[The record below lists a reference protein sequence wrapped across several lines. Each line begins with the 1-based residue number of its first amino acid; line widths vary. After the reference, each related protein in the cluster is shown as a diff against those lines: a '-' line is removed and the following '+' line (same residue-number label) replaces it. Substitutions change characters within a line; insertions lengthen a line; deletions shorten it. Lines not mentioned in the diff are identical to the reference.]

1 LAIQQLVCWKLEN
14 SWAIAISVMVL
25 FKHSDGLTTSKK
37 AADLSASVF
46 WFGIASILLVSLFLR
61 FWGLER
67 FNTLVFDEVYYAKF
81 ANNYLTRTPFF
92 DGHPPLSKYIIAI
105 GIWLGMR
112 LPFGHDTVN
121 GLAGSP
127 LTTWSYRWLN
137 ALVGSF
143 IPLVIASLAYQISH
157 RRSYALIACLFS
169 AVDGLFLVESRYALN
184 NVYLV
189 ILGLLGQVFFLLSL
203 NFAGHSKTASTLR
216 TAQFYACLLASGLF
230 FGASASIKWNG
241 LWFLFGA
248 YLVWG
253 AGWVIHWL
261 ERFRL
266 NAASVNSGGNS
277 SGMQASESAYPLK
290 RLTCINV
297 LHVLF
302 FWAIV
307 PFAFYW
313 VQWIPHL
320 QLNPGAEFWDLQRQI
335 LVYHEQVGNGSDIH
349 PYCSNWYTWL
359 LMIRPVAYFYERARS
374 ISDPVPSGGP
384 AIPAGTETVIYD
396 VHAMGN
402 PFLWWLSTLAIV
414 LLLLMLIE
422 HLQTW
427 FASSSSRV
435 PSESA
440 TAAIPLQTTGFWIG
454 LYLLLNYTANL
465 LPWVRVTRCTFLY
478 HYMGASVFALLAI
491 AALVD
496 HWLSSP
502 QPKLRRM
509 GTFIIG
515 LIVIGFLFWLPV
527 YLGLPLSPAQFRLRM
542 WFPTWI

>member
-1 LAIQQLVCWKLEN
+1 LPIQQLVCWKLEN
-14 SWAIAISVMVL
+14 SWAIAIGVMVF
-25 FKHSDGLTTSKK
+25 FKHSDGLNTPKK

-46 WFGIASILLVSLFLR
+46 WFGIISILVVSLFLR

-105 GIWLGMR
+105 GIWVGMR

-121 GLAGSP
+121 GLAGST

-137 ALVGSF
+137 ALVGSL

-157 RRSYALIACLFS
+157 RRSYALIACLF
-169 AVDGLFLVESRYALN
+169 AALDGLFLVESRYALN

-189 ILGLLGQVFFLLSL
+189 IFGLLGQVFFLLSL
-203 NFAGHSKTASTLR
+203 NFVGRSRTEPTQK
-216 TAQFYACLLASGLF
+216 TAQFYACLLASGVF
-230 FGASASIKWNG
+230 FGAAASVKWNG

-261 ERFRL
+261 EKWRL
-266 NAASVNSGGNS
+266 TSTAS
-277 SGMQASESAYPLK
+277 ADPADIPISESMLPLK
-290 RLTCINV
+290 KLTHINL

-320 QLNPGAEFWDLQRQI
+320 QLNPGATFWDLQRQI

-349 PYCSNWYTWL
+349 PYCSNWYSWL
-359 LMIRPVAYFYERARS
+359 MMVRPVAYFYERARS
-374 ISDPVPSGGP
+374 VNDPVPSGSP
-384 AIPAGTETVIYD
+384 ALPAGTETVIYD

-414 LLLLMLIE
+414 LLILML
-422 HLQTW
+422 LQHVEYW
-427 FASSSSRV
+427 FANSSRRTTSTV
-435 PSESA
+435 AMPVAS
-440 TAAIPLQTTGFWIG
+440 LQTTGFWVG
-454 LYLLLNYTANL
+454 LYLLLNYAANL

-491 AALVD
+491 AGLVD

-509 GTFIIG
+509 GKFILG
-515 LIVIGFLFWLPV
+515 LILVGFLFWLPV
-527 YLGLPLSPAQFRLRM
+527 YLGLPLSPNEFQLRM